1 MSVYVG
7 FLTLILKIKQMKR
20 TKLTDFILKNLQWTG
35 IFLCEQIYWS
45 RLGKTLNDIKN
56 NIDDIETISHKNN
69 DVIKGFLKENLND
82 RTLYKV
88 ELV

>member
-1 MSVYVG
+1 
-7 FLTLILKIKQMKR
+7 MKR

-35 IFLCEQIYWS
+35 IFLCEQIYLS

-69 DVIKGFLKENLND
+69 DVIKGFSKENFND

-88 ELV
+88 EVRQHWL

>member
-1 MSVYVG
+1 
-7 FLTLILKIKQMKR
+7 MKR

-35 IFLCEQIYWS
+35 IFLCEQIYLS

-69 DVIKGFLKENLND
+69 DVIKGFSKENFND

-88 ELV
+88 ELDNIGYDYCRGIN